1 VVQLNGTFRRA
12 STQLSSIAVPRPD
25 LRGLPGTK
33 LELRDETTA
42 EHHKFIL
49 TPNRFVRPRER
60 VVIQGGAA
68 MRAFVG
74 LPRPSETDDHASE
87 SGTNS

>member
-1 VVQLNGTFRRA
+1 MQLNGTFRRA

-33 LELRDETTA
+33 LELRDETAA

-49 TPNRFVRPRER
+49 TPDRFVRPSER
-60 VVIQGGAA
+60 VMFEGGAA

-74 LPRPSETDDHASE
+74 PPDQARS
-87 SGTNS
+87 